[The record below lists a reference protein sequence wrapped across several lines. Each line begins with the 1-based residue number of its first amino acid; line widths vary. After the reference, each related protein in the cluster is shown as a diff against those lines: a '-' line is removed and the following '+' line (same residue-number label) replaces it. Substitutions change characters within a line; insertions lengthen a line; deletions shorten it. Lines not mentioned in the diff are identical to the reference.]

1 MKKQTGAQFYRCALQ
16 VNPHH
21 YAHTFRG
28 QGNDDN
34 ASEYAA
40 TIVQKAEELGI
51 SVLAITDHNSVRDIK
66 QFRSAAEECEIT
78 IFPGFELS
86 SSEGVHVL
94 CIYPQDTEEGELE
107 RYLGEFGITCIE
119 PSSDLSDKSLGEI
132 LTKVRE
138 KNGVSIAAHVTND
151 KGLFKVLEGK
161 SRSNVWQSDDL
172 LAIQIPG
179 PLKKLPLNYKRI
191 VQNNDINYKRNYI
204 AGENQAVA
212 VINAKDV
219 SNPEELSHSS
229 ATCWIKM
236 SQISI
241 DGLRQAFLDPDS
253 RIRLNSD
260 PEPEEHTEFLSMSW
274 ESGFL
279 DGVDISFNPNLN
291 VLIGGRGAGKST
303 IIESLR
309 CVLDLEP
316 IGPESKKTYEG
327 IIRYVLRPG
336 TKLSLRVRTNRPV
349 QRDYIIE
356 RIIPNPPVVRDKNG
370 KVSKLLPKDILPH
383 AEIYGQHELSELTR
397 IPDKLT
403 LLLQRFVQHDEKV
416 ANQKASIRRDL
427 EQTRK
432 SIIDVN
438 SELQYID
445 ERLSNLPGLEETLI
459 RYQEAGLEDK
469 LRDRSLLV
477 REEKLLNSIPD
488 RVDNFREWL
497 EVLRQ
502 ELPID
507 QAFVSSRVLDDLPGR
522 DILIDA
528 NPVLEKLNDD
538 LEKIAILL
546 EEAFDRFDQG
556 INIVQDK
563 WKERRAEVE
572 DEYRKILHKLKKSA
586 ADGEEF
592 IRLRSEIEDLRPL
605 QERRILLKKLERDYS
620 ERRRQLLVDWEEIK
634 AKEFRLLDKAAKLVN
649 EKLYNRVRVEVTY
662 EGNREPLCDTLKKEV
677 KGRSSETVQRVQE
690 LEDLSLANFVGSCR
704 KGIEAI
710 QEAYSIPPK
719 QAELLSKIS
728 VEALMEIEELDL
740 PSTTAMYLNIASDD
754 QPSWQDLN
762 SLSTGQ
768 KATAVLL
775 LLLLESDSPLV
786 IDQPEDDLDNRF
798 ITEGIVPKMRDEK
811 QRRQFIFSTH
821 NANIPV
827 LGDAELILGL
837 TATGEAEDGRAII
850 APKHIGSI
858 DTYQVR
864 KLVEEI
870 LEGGREA
877 FETRRRKYRF

>member
-138 KNGVSIAAHVTND
+138 KNGVTIAAHVTND

-179 PLKKLPLNYKRI
+179 PLKKLPPNYKRI
-191 VQNNDINYKRNYI
+191 VQNNDTNYKRNYI
-204 AGENQAVA
+204 AGKNQAVA

-316 IGPESKKTYEG
+316 IGSESKKTYEG

-336 TKLSLRVRTNRPV
+336 TKLSLSVRTNRPV

-403 LLLQRFVQHDEKV
+403 LLLQRFVQYDEKV
-416 ANQKASIRRDL
+416 ANQKISIRRDL

-469 LRDRSLLV
+469 LKDRSLLV

-507 QAFVSSRVLDDLPGR
+507 QTFVSSRVLDDLPGR

-538 LEKIAILL
+538 LGKIAILL

-605 QERRILLKKLERDYS
+605 QERRILLEKLERDYS

-677 KGRSSETVQRVQE
+677 KGRSSETIQRVQE

-728 VEALMEIEELDL
+728 VEALMKIEELDL
-740 PSTTAMYLNIASDD
+740 PSTTVMYLNVASDD